1 MCPSPV
7 GTLAG
12 LEVKSLLSLEG
23 VWCRGSREGW
33 ACRRERSLLTLRAH
47 TGGDSCRQHGFWSF
61 LRMQQSLKKI
71 LYYNNNNI
79 NLSYFFVFVFFPFL
93 LGIGVGEKRKK
104 KCHSSVRSW
113 TKRTSVWLS
122 PASCSVGGLG
132 HSSEGRQ
139 GSTLRGK
146 LASIWNFSGLSFKE
160 NKKSWITCRGHREKG
175 QWENTHTQR
184 HTQKLWN
191 QIHPSSLQDDLEI
204 QNYCITLKFHFKI
217 HPFHRAMQ
225 GSSFKRFVT
234 QSCYEFIHFFL
245 WKLVWYKQQTLLLL
259 SW

>member
-1 MCPSPV
+1 MKVFTFIFHKSKNAWDLVGMSPSPV
-7 GTLAG
+7 GRMAG
-12 LEVKSLLSLEG
+12 LEVKSLLSSGG

-33 ACRRERSLLTLRAH
+33 ACQRERSLLTSCAH

-71 LYYNNNNI
+71 LYYNNNNM
-79 NLSYFFVFVFFPFL
+79 NLSYFFVFVFFHFFWG
-93 LGIGVGEKRKK
+93 LGWERRGR

-160 NKKSWITCRGHREKG
+160 NKKSWITCI
-175 QWENTHTQR
+175 TH
-184 HTQKLWN
+184 KV
-191 QIHPSSLQDDLEI
+191 PS
-204 QNYCITLKFHFKI
+204 TGPKI
-217 HPFHRAMQ
+217 
-225 GSSFKRFVT
+225 
-234 QSCYEFIHFFL
+234 
-245 WKLVWYKQQTLLLL
+245 L
-259 SW
+259 SV